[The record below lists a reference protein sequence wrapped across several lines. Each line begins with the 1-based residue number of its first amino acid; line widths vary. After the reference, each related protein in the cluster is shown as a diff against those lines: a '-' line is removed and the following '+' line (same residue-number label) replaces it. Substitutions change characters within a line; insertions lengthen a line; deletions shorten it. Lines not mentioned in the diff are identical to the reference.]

1 MYSTVLYS
9 VQYSTVL
16 YSTVQY
22 STVQY
27 STVLCYVFYHLQRCP
42 AVLSVFRMHQ
52 KESNSKIKY
61 FVAVISEGTKISA
74 LSELFAKLD
83 RKIAQ
88 NFMIFFLLLGV
99 TFIIFVFRENVK
111 YLFSA

>member
-1 MYSTVLYS
+1 M
-9 VQYSTVL
+9 
-16 YSTVQY
+16 
-22 STVQY
+22 
-27 STVLCYVFYHLQRCP
+27 LCILPFTKVSSC
-42 AVLSVFRMHQ
+42 AISMHQ

-61 FVAVISEGTKISA
+61 FVAWTCYSEGTKISA
-74 LSELFAKLD
+74 LSKLFAKLD

-88 NFMIFFLLLGV
+88 NFTIFFLLLGV

>member
-1 MYSTVLYS
+1 M
-9 VQYSTVL
+9 
-16 YSTVQY
+16 
-22 STVQY
+22 Y